1 MPSAISAV
9 SYSLIDLDSCASLL
23 HGRRRPQ
30 QRGRVK
36 ELAGLEVLLALDLS
50 EFDQRQ
56 LSRKMYLMSPPES
69 HPSTPAHKPV
79 GRRVVRV
86 GRRKVVTQGIAT
98 PLFHD
103 LFHHFMT
110 VSWPRLF
117 GTLATFFLV
126 FDLLFG
132 FLYYLVP
139 GCIANLNPPGF
150 AGDFFF
156 SVETLATVGYGE
168 MHPESFYGHSV
179 AMIEIFVGLMS
190 LALITGLMFARFSR
204 PHARFLFTRNA
215 VVRPVAGKSTLI
227 FRAANERQ
235 NVVQDASARLRML
248 RDEVTDEGYRIRRI
262 VDLPLLR
269 SQHPMF
275 SLGWTIMHVIDAAS
289 PLCSET
295 AESLSNSKTA
305 FILSV
310 SGTDENT
317 GQTLMAR
324 SEYSS
329 DDIRWNA
336 TFHDILEESPD
347 GTLHVDYGR
356 FHDIDPL

>member
-1 MPSAISAV
+1 MSATQHRS
-9 SYSLIDLDSCASLL
+9 S
-23 HGRRRPQ
+23 GRR
-30 QRGRVK
+30 
-36 ELAGLEVLLALDLS
+36 
-50 EFDQRQ
+50 
-56 LSRKMYLMSPPES
+56 
-69 HPSTPAHKPV
+69 HPRREPGEPKPL
-79 GRRVVRV
+79 GRRIVKL
-86 GRRKVVTQGIAT
+86 GTRRVVTQGIVT
-98 PLFHD
+98 PIFHD

-117 GTLATFFLV
+117 ATLAAFFIV

-132 FLYYLVP
+132 FLYFLAP

-168 MHPESFYGHSV
+168 MHPETFYGHLI

-204 PHARFLFTRNA
+204 PRARFLFTRNG
-215 VVRPVAGKSTLI
+215 VVRIIDGKPTLM

-248 RDEVTDEGYRIRRI
+248 RDDVTAEGYRLRRI
-262 VDLPLLR
+262 IDLPLLR
-269 SQHPMF
+269 SEHPMF
-275 SLGWTIMHVIDAAS
+275 ALGWTIMHIIDDSS
-289 PLCSET
+289 PLYSET
-295 AESLSNSKTA
+295 AESLSTSKAA
-305 FILSV
+305 FVLSL

-324 SEYSS
+324 GEYSNA
-329 DDIRWNA
+329 DIRWNS
-336 TFHDILEESPD
+336 TFQDILEEAPD
-347 GTLHVDYGR
+347 GSILVDYGK
-356 FHDIDPL
+356 FNDVKPLADPDAPPAAPPH

>member
-1 MPSAISAV
+1 M
-9 SYSLIDLDSCASLL
+9 
-23 HGRRRPQ
+23 
-30 QRGRVK
+30 K
-36 ELAGLEVLLALDLS
+36 
-50 EFDQRQ
+50 
-56 LSRKMYLMSPPES
+56 PPDTQ
-69 HPSTPAHKPV
+69 TPAAHKPV
-79 GRRVVRV
+79 GRRIVKV
-86 GRRKVVTQGIAT
+86 GARSVVTEGIVT
-98 PLFHD
+98 PIFHD

-117 GTLATFFLV
+117 ATLATFFLV
-126 FDLLFG
+126 FDLVFG

-168 MHPESFYGHSV
+168 MHPQSFYGHTV

-204 PHARFLFTRNA
+204 PQARFLFTRNG
-215 VVRPVAGKSTLI
+215 VVRPIEGKQTLM

-248 RDEVTDEGYRIRRI
+248 RDEVTEEGYAIRRI
-262 VDLPLLR
+262 IELPLLR
-269 SQHPMF
+269 SEHPMF
-275 SLGWTIMHVIDAAS
+275 ALGWTLMHIIDERS
-289 PLCSET
+289 PLRSET
-295 AESLSNSKTA
+295 AESLSNSRA
-305 FILSV
+305 VFILSL

-324 SEYSS
+324 GEYSNA
-329 DDIRWNA
+329 DIRWNA
-336 TFHDILEESPD
+336 TFCDILDEAPD
-347 GTLHVDYGR
+347 GTIHVDYSR
-356 FHDIDPL
+356 FHDIEPLREPQAASPAA

>member
-1 MPSAISAV
+1 MSASKH
-9 SYSLIDLDSCASLL
+9 SPKSDS
-23 HGRRRPQ
+23 RR
-30 QRGRVK
+30 
-36 ELAGLEVLLALDLS
+36 A
-50 EFDQRQ
+50 
-56 LSRKMYLMSPPES
+56 
-69 HPSTPAHKPV
+69 PARHKPV
-79 GRRVVRV
+79 GRRIVRV
-86 GRRKVVTQGIAT
+86 GTRDFVIEGIVR
-98 PLFHD
+98 PIFHD

-117 GTLATFFLV
+117 ATLATFFIV

-132 FLYYLVP
+132 LLYYLVP

-204 PHARFLFTRNA
+204 PRALFLFTKNG
-215 VVRPVAGKSTLI
+215 VVRPIAGESTLI

-248 RDEVTDEGYRIRRI
+248 RDETTEEGFRIRRI
-262 VDLPLLR
+262 VDLPLVR
-269 SQHPMF
+269 SEHPMF
-275 SLGWTIMHVIDAAS
+275 TLGWTIMHVIDDAS
-289 PLCSET
+289 PLSSET
-295 AESLSNSKTA
+295 AESLSNSRA
-305 FILSV
+305 VFVLSV

-324 SEYSS
+324 GEYSYA
-329 DDIRWNA
+329 DIRWNS
-336 TFHDILEESPD
+336 TFLDILEEAPD
-347 GTLHVDYGR
+347 GTIHVDYGK
-356 FHDIDPL
+356 FHDIEPL

>member
-1 MPSAISAV
+1 MHAPKHRSNGPSQS
-9 SYSLIDLDSCASLL
+9 
-23 HGRRRPQ
+23 H
-30 QRGRVK
+30 
-36 ELAGLEVLLALDLS
+36 
-50 EFDQRQ
+50 
-56 LSRKMYLMSPPES
+56 RK
-69 HPSTPAHKPV
+69 PAARKAV
-79 GRRVVRV
+79 GRRIVQVGARQVITEGIVRP
-86 GRRKVVTQGIAT
+86 I
-98 PLFHD
+98 FHD

-117 GTLATFFLV
+117 ATLATFFLV

-132 FLYYLVP
+132 FLYYLAP
-139 GCIANLNPPGF
+139 GCVANLNPPGF

-168 MHPESFYGHSV
+168 MHPATFYGHSV

-204 PHARFLFTRNA
+204 PQARFLFTKHG
-215 VVRPVAGKSTLI
+215 VVRPIAGKPTLL

-248 RDEVTDEGYRIRRI
+248 RDEITEEGYRIRRI

-275 SLGWTIMHVIDAAS
+275 ALGWTLMHVIDEAS
-289 PLCSET
+289 PLRSET
-295 AESLSNSKTA
+295 AESLLKSKTV
-305 FILSV
+305 FILSL

-329 DDIRWNA
+329 GDLRWNA
-336 TFHDILEESPD
+336 TFLDILEEAPD
-347 GTLHVDYGR
+347 GTIHVDYGK
-356 FHDIDPL
+356 FQDIEPLADADAAPRAV

>member
-1 MPSAISAV
+1 M
-9 SYSLIDLDSCASLL
+9 SLMKPADSQAFAT
-23 HGRRRPQ
+23 HKPMGRRI
-30 QRGRVK
+30 VK
-36 ELAGLEVLLALDLS
+36 
-50 EFDQRQ
+50 
-56 LSRKMYLMSPPES
+56 
-69 HPSTPAHKPV
+69 V
-79 GRRVVRV
+79 GARE
-86 GRRKVVTQGIAT
+86 VVTQGIAT
-98 PLFHD
+98 PIFHD

-117 GTLATFFLV
+117 ATLATFFLV

-168 MHPESFYGHSV
+168 MHPQTFYGHSV

-204 PHARFLFTRNA
+204 PQARFLFTKNA
-215 VVRPVAGKSTLI
+215 VVRPIEGKSTLM

-248 RDEVTDEGYRIRRI
+248 RDEVTEEGYRIRRI

-269 SQHPMF
+269 SEHPMF
-275 SLGWTIMHVIDAAS
+275 ALGWTLMHVIDERS
-289 PLCSET
+289 PLSSET
-295 AESLSNSKTA
+295 ADSLAKSKA
-305 FILSV
+305 VFILSV

-324 SEYSS
+324 GEYSNA
-329 DDIRWNA
+329 DIRWNA
-336 TFHDILEESPD
+336 TFHDILDEAPD
-347 GTLHVDYGR
+347 GSILVDYSR
-356 FHDIDPL
+356 FHDIEPLQEPAAPPAV

>member
-1 MPSAISAV
+1 
-9 SYSLIDLDSCASLL
+9 
-23 HGRRRPQ
+23 
-30 QRGRVK
+30 
-36 ELAGLEVLLALDLS
+36 
-50 EFDQRQ
+50 
-56 LSRKMYLMSPPES
+56 MSTTK
-69 HPSTPAHKPV
+69 HPSKGRFHRAPAARRPV
-79 GRRVVRV
+79 GRRILQLGTRQVITEGIVRP
-86 GRRKVVTQGIAT
+86 I
-98 PLFHD
+98 FHD

-117 GTLATFFLV
+117 ATLAAFFIG

-139 GCIANLNPPGF
+139 GSVANLNPPGF
-150 AGDFFF
+150 AGAFFF

-168 MHPESFYGHSV
+168 MHPHNLYGHTV

-204 PHARFLFTRNA
+204 PRARFLFTRNA
-215 VVRPVAGKSTLI
+215 VVQPIAGKQTLL

-248 RDEVTDEGYRIRRI
+248 RNEVTEEGFRIRRI

-275 SLGWTIMHVIDAAS
+275 VLGWTIMHVIDDTS
-289 PLCSET
+289 PLNSES
-295 AESLSNSKTA
+295 AESLEQSKVT
-305 FILSV
+305 FVLSL

-317 GQTLMAR
+317 GQVLMAR
-324 SEYSS
+324 AEYSS
-329 DDIRWNA
+329 ADIRWNS
-336 TFHDILEESPD
+336 TFRDILEEDED
-347 GTLHVDYGR
+347 GTLHLDYSK
-356 FHDIDPL
+356 FHDVIPLEEPDAQH

>member
-1 MPSAISAV
+1 MKPA
-9 SYSLIDLDSCASLL
+9 DSKPFA
-23 HGRRRPQ
+23 
-30 QRGRVK
+30 
-36 ELAGLEVLLALDLS
+36 
-50 EFDQRQ
+50 
-56 LSRKMYLMSPPES
+56 
-69 HPSTPAHKPV
+69 AHKPV
-79 GRRVVRV
+79 GQRNIKV
-86 GRRKVVTQGIAT
+86 GVSDVVTVGIAN
-98 PLFHD
+98 PIFHD

-117 GTLATFFLV
+117 ATLATFFLV
-126 FDLLFG
+126 FDLFFG

-139 GCIANLNPPGF
+139 GCVANLNPPGF

-168 MHPESFYGHSV
+168 MHPATFYGHSV

-204 PHARFLFTRNA
+204 PRALFLFTRNG
-215 VVRPVAGKSTLI
+215 VVRPIAGKPTLI

-235 NVVQDASARLRML
+235 NVVQDAFARLAML
-248 RDEVTDEGYRIRRI
+248 RDEVTEEGYRIRRI

-269 SQHPMF
+269 SRHPMF
-275 SLGWTIMHVIDAAS
+275 ALGWTIMHAIDDAS
-289 PLCSET
+289 PLNSET
-295 AESLSNSKTA
+295 AESLSNSRA
-305 FILSV
+305 MFVLSL

-329 DDIRWNA
+329 ADIRWNS
-336 TFHDILEESPD
+336 TFSDILEEAPD
-347 GTLHVDYGR
+347 GTIHVDYGK
-356 FHDIDPL
+356 FHDIEPL